1 MPHIIG
7 GDDQRAASQVSGSPS
22 VLLGLAGGTAG
33 CVPQGVPAWAMHVQ
47 PTRTDPQRGP
57 TTSPAV
63 SRTSSGTRAS
73 RTGTSSPEQIAVVAV
88 RELERGRLADAQL
101 WLAVASY
108 RYHQEAIGAA
118 DGGDAGFGTAMMY
131 GVSRDAYYKL
141 VLAEVKRFARLGF
154 NDELSAVEARRLGRD
169 EKERALAQQLAS
181 LGEGDRDRPR
191 VAPRRLVG
199 AAPGHRRRR
208 RQDPRPGARR
218 GVPAPPAPGRGE
230 RPEGSQPAH
239 LPGAMPVLAA
249 KEEAIYSTSLFF
261 EPVLCDDVS
270 NAFPALRPAM
280 LKALAAG
287 RPQARAN
294 AAASMGMAPSEE
306 TKTALR
312 VHLAT
317 ETDARVKL
325 VVEYALALHGE
336 LEQVLPI
343 ATALQSCQGDACTLP
358 VSLLQWLPQSARRNL
373 DQAPLARVVG
383 DKKAAIRAR
392 IMAALILGA
401 IGREKPLEPGAI
413 EALIAA
419 ARFRREDNERFQ
431 IDAAEAV
438 QETSTLSR
446 ADVLARI
453 AAQNSQ
459 SADVLHPCA
468 LLARLARLAIADDL
482 PLLKRMMARF
492 GESEG
497 PEPFFI
503 VDATLAIHD
512 PQSDALLM
520 GWFPRYPKLQ
530 SQIAAGLASRDTT
543 PRDVLD
549 RLVAQGGVRAQ
560 LVYKAVRHEDLRA
573 RITMALQS
581 ESPEDRFNAAEI
593 AGLSAQEGVTAYLYP
608 LLAYTDARYYPN
620 DALLRHAAM
629 EAILRITL
637 AGMKPPRAPAAA
649 KKAEPAA
656 PPEAAT
662 PAVAA
667 PPAPAAP
674 TPGPAAP

>member
-1 MPHIIG
+1 
-7 GDDQRAASQVSGSPS
+7 
-22 VLLGLAGGTAG
+22 
-33 CVPQGVPAWAMHVQ
+33 MHVQ
-47 PTRTDPQRGP
+47 PTRTDPERETDDIARRLAYELGYP
-57 TTSPAV
+57 RIGHGHLA
-63 SRTSSGTRAS
+63 
-73 RTGTSSPEQIAVVAV
+73 PEQIAVVAV
-88 RELERGRLADAQL
+88 RELGRGRLADAQL
-101 WLAVASY
+101 WLAIASY

-131 GVSRDAYYKL
+131 GVPRDAYYKL
-141 VLAEVKRFARLGF
+141 VLAEVKRFAHLGF

-181 LGEGDRDRPR
+181 LGEGDAIDRESLHDVWSELRPGTDDAADKTHYPAL
-191 VAPRRLVG
+191 VAAFRRRL
-199 AAPGHRRRR
+199 
-208 RQDPRPGARR
+208 RQDAESDAQDRN
-218 GVPAPPAPGRGE
+218 PPIFLSAT
-230 RPEGSQPAH
+230 
-239 LPGAMPVLAA
+239 PVLAA

-261 EPVLCDDVS
+261 EPVLCDNVS

-280 LKALAAG
+280 LKALAAS

-312 VHLAT
+312 VHLAA

-336 LEQVLPI
+336 PEQVLPI
-343 ATALQSCQGDACTLP
+343 ATALQSCQGEACTLP
-358 VSLLQWLPQSARRNL
+358 TNLLLWLPQSARRNL
-373 DQAPLARVVG
+373 EQAPLARVVG

-401 IGREKPLEPGAI
+401 IGREKPLEPAAI

-453 AAQNSQ
+453 AGQNSQ

-497 PEPFFI
+497 AEPFFV

-530 SQIAAGLASRDTT
+530 SQIAAGLASRDSV
-543 PRDVLD
+543 PRDALD
-549 RLVAQGGVRAQ
+549 RLVARGSVRAQ
-560 LVYKAVRHEDLRA
+560 LVSMAVRHEDLRA
-573 RITMALQS
+573 RIIAALQS

-593 AGLSAQEGVTAYLYP
+593 AGLSAQEGVTDYLYP
-608 LLAYTDARYYPN
+608 LVAYTDARYYPN
-620 DALLRHAAM
+620 DALLRHGAM

-637 AGMKPPRAPAAA
+637 ASMKPPPRAAA
-649 KKAEPAA
+649 AATKAEPPAA
-656 PPEAAT
+656 PPEA
-662 PAVAA
+662 PA
-667 PPAPAAP
+667 PPAPAEP
-674 TPGPAAP
+674 TPAPPATP